1 MHDKCNCL
9 ITEGVCA
16 LSYKITM
23 PSGLVFDYTNMLG
36 EQRLQPEEVQQALKV
51 QGRAAAEAVEAIR
64 ETGFAKK
71 HLSKDGTPEHV
82 FFPRMPYIA
91 EGNPNTEASIIK
103 LLKYSKYLRQKDVVV
118 FLGVGGSYLGNKVL
132 FDAFGGCHWNTN
144 PVVRQ
149 GQPRIYFS
157 GNNLDP
163 VDCYGL
169 IFEMERLAARYVQ
182 IGRPMRVMLVPI
194 SKSGTTLETIS
205 AFTYFYDVLSKDKDI
220 ELECTVVTD
229 LKAPLEKAPLLQL
242 AEKFGWWK
250 FDIKEGIGGRF
261 CVMTDP
267 GLVTMAALGG
277 DIEEFLRGAREMDNY
292 CREAELA
299 ENPALLNALL
309 KFLAYGKGRDIEV
322 FMPYSMHLKSLSE
335 WYVQLLAESL
345 GKRCDREGKAVHYG
359 RTPIVAVG
367 TTDMHAQTQQHQD
380 GRLNKVVQFLEVAH
394 HEEEAIVHNPFPD
407 VPYFAKYEGMDM
419 AKALKAALDANEAA
433 LTSDNRYNA
442 RFTLPKLNEYYLGQ
456 LMYFLMLTVAY
467 EGELADVDAYDQ
479 PGVEV
484 YKRLMKSKL

>member
-1 MHDKCNCL
+1 MK
-9 ITEGVCA
+9 
-16 LSYKITM
+16 YKITM
-23 PSGLVFDYTNMLG
+23 PSGLVLDFSNMLG
-36 EQRLQPEEVQQALKV
+36 EERLQDQEVTQALAE
-51 QGRAAAEAVEAIR
+51 QGAAAALAVQAMR
-64 ETGFAKK
+64 ETGCSKA

-82 FFPRMPYIA
+82 YFSRMPYIQ
-91 EGNPNTEASIIK
+91 EGNPNTVDSIAK
-103 LLKYSKYLRQKDVVV
+103 LKEYSEYLKQIDVVV

-144 PVVRQ
+144 ASLRH

-163 VDCYGL
+163 VDCNGL
-169 IFEMERLAARYVQ
+169 VYEVQRLAYLHLSN
-182 IGRPMRVMLVPI
+182 GRELRVMLVPV

-205 AFTYFYDVLSKDKDI
+205 AFTYFYDTLSKGLNIK
-220 ELECTVVTD
+220 LECTVVTD
-229 LKAPLEKAPLLQL
+229 LQAEEDKAPLLQL
-242 AEKFGWWK
+242 ARRYGWWQ

-267 GLVTMAALGG
+267 GLITMAALGG
-277 DIEEFLRGAREMDNY
+277 DIEEFLRGAREMDEY
-292 CREAELA
+292 CQSATPA

-345 GKRCDREGKAVHYG
+345 GKRLNRNGQVVNYG

-380 GRLNKVVQFLEVAH
+380 GRLNKVVQFLEVADP
-394 HEEEAIVHNPFPD
+394 EEKAVVHNPFAD
-407 VPYFAKYEGMDM
+407 VPYFAKFDGLDM
-419 AKALKAALDANEAA
+419 NKALKVALAANEAA

-442 RFTLPKLNEYYLGQ
+442 RFTLPKLNEYMLGQ
-456 LMYFLMLTVAY
+456 LMYFLMLSVAF

-484 YKRLMKSKL
+484 YKRIMKEML